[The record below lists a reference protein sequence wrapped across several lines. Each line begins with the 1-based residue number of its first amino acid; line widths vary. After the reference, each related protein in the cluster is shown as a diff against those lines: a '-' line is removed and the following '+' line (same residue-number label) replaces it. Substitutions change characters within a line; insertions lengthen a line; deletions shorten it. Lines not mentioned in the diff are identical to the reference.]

1 MTVIVPTVLQVHGS
15 ERVVKDFFKEHLTF
29 MYVA

>member
-1 MTVIVPTVLQVHGS
+1 MTVIVSMVLQVNGF
-15 ERVVKDFFKEHLTF
+15 ERVVKDFFKELLTF